1 MNSLVSIIIP
11 VYNAE
16 PYITDALMSVL
27 NQDYRPIEIICCD
40 DGSTD
45 ASYDRLLTIAQQYPE
60 LQVVKHENNQGIA
73 ATRNTA
79 LSRASGDYI
88 AFMDADD
95 VWINGKLRT
104 QIEWLTNHPEHDMV
118 YTHMECF
125 ISPELPDAIKEQR
138 YCPIGSTPGYIPG
151 TAVIRASSFTSVG
164 LFNPVWRVGEFVD
177 WLARAKDAGL
187 ESHLIETTF
196 YRRRIH
202 ATNTGVT
209 ERPSRADYL
218 KIIKQSLDRRKD
230 TSL

>member
-1 MNSLVSIIIP
+1 MNSLVSIILP
-11 VYNAE
+11 VYNTE
-16 PYITDALMSVL
+16 PYIIDAVVSIL
-27 NQDYRPIEIICCD
+27 NQNYRPLEIICCD

-45 ASYDRLLTIAQQYPE
+45 ASYDRLTALAEQHPE
-60 LQVVKHENNQGIA
+60 IQVIKHKNNQGIA
-73 ATRNTA
+73 AARNTA
-79 LSRASGDYI
+79 LSRANGDYI

-95 VWINGKLRT
+95 VWIEGKLQA
-104 QIEWLTNHPEHDMV
+104 QIDWLNQHPTCDIV
-118 YTHMECF
+118 FTYMECF
-125 ISPELPDAIKEQR
+125 ISPELPDTVKEQR

-151 TAVIRASSFTSVG
+151 TAVVRTSSFKSVG
-164 LFNPVWRVGEFVD
+164 LFNPVWRVGEFID

-187 ESHLIETTF
+187 QSHLIETTL

-230 TSL
+230 ASS